1 MAHNGTRTTGKLRPT
16 VWLMRWAGEFD
27 NPDYNGPSLEELES
41 MTDDEFKEWVKSSRP
56 TENK

>member
-1 MAHNGTRTTGKLRPT
+1 MVHNGTRTTGKLRAT

-41 MTDDEFKEWVKSSRP
+41 MTDDEFKKWVKDSRLFV
-56 TENK
+56 NK